1 MVKNNVTRFLTAKK
15 IAFEAIESDPVKRSA
30 LESAE
35 ILGVDPFEV
44 YKSIVVKRV
53 DRGKPIVVVLPGPCT
68 VDLKKVACL
77 VGEKK
82 IMLTTQTEAEKLTG
96 LLTGGISPLALIAK
110 GFQFVLDASIQFRER
125 MIVSGGRRGLSIWMN
140 GSDLISLLD
149 PVVGDVVSDRDR

>member
-1 MVKNNVTRFLTAKK
+1 
-15 IAFEAIESDPVKRSA
+15 
-30 LESAE
+30 
-35 ILGVDPFEV
+35 
-44 YKSIVVKRV
+44 
-53 DRGKPIVVVLPGPCT
+53 
-68 VDLKKVACL
+68 
-77 VGEKK
+77 
-82 IMLTTQTEAEKLTG
+82 MLTTQTEAEKLTG